1 MKLWICMLALSLW
14 GCAPAS
20 KPAPSQS
27 VRPAPPTM
35 GIEAAQ
41 VQRKLVT
48 PQVSVS
54 GTLISDRRVEL
65 ASAASA
71 RVDEVYGEVGQFISQ
86 GTVVV
91 RLRPIVVE
99 RQKRVS
105 QAQYMER
112 AYQSGVLD
120 TRGALRKPE
129 QVPDIRKSRG
139 NLDYY
144 AKNYQSR
151 LELRREELVSDQDV
165 TDALHNYNNAKADY
179 ESALQNYRQSVAQV
193 SAGRV
198 EVEVEAEKAAD
209 YVITAPF
216 DSYVLERKVAVG
228 TYANQGQAV
237 GMTLVSASPLFA
249 QLEVPQQQATLLHP
263 GERVKLHC
271 DARPSQNLT
280 AHVERVSPSADQETR
295 TISVQAR
302 VQSPPS
308 WLKPGMFVTA
318 QLETAREQ
326 EVLFIPDAAVLTL
339 AGKSY
344 VYVLQ
349 AKGPLWQP
357 QKRSVQVGRSQDDW
371 VEVRGLSAREW
382 VAASDLTSL
391 HAETAVKISREL
403 RSQP

>member
-1 MKLWICMLALSLW
+1 
-14 GCAPAS
+14 
-20 KPAPSQS
+20 
-27 VRPAPPTM
+27 M

-41 VQRKLVT
+41 VERKLST
-48 PQVSVS
+48 PQVSIS
-54 GTLISDRRVEL
+54 GTLVSDRRVEL

-71 RVDEVYGEVGQFISQ
+71 RVDEVYGEVGQFLPR

-91 RLRPIVVE
+91 RLRPLTVE

-105 QAQYMER
+105 QAQYLER
-112 AYQSGVLD
+112 AFQSGVID
-120 TRGALRKPE
+120 NRGTLRKPD
-129 QVPDIRKSRG
+129 QVPDIRKSKG

-151 LELRREELVSDQDV
+151 LQLRRDELISDQDV
-165 TDALHNYNNAKADY
+165 TDALHSYNNAKADY
-179 ESALQNYRQSVAQV
+179 EGALQNYHQSVAQV
-193 SAGRV
+193 TAGRI

-216 DSYVLERKVAVG
+216 DSYVQERKVTVG
-228 TYANQGQAV
+228 SYANQGQPL

-249 QLEVPQQQATLLHP
+249 ELEVPQQQGPLLHT
-263 GERVKLHC
+263 GERVQIQC

-280 AHVERVSPSADQETR
+280 AYVERVSPDADQETR

-302 VQSPPS
+302 LQSPPS

-318 QLETAREQ
+318 QLQTARPE
-326 EVLFIPDAAVLTL
+326 EVLRVPDAAVLTL
-339 AGKSY
+339 GGKSF

-349 AKGPLWQP
+349 QKGSLWHP

-371 VEVRGLSAREW
+371 VEVRGLSARQW

-391 HAETAVKISREL
+391 QPGTAVKISREL
-403 RSQP
+403 RPQP